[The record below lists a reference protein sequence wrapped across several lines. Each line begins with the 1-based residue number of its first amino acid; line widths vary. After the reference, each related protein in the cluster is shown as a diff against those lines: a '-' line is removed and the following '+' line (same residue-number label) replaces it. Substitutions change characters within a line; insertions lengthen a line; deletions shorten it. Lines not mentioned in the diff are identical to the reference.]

1 MEGNHRELDNE
12 ASLYSY
18 SPRAVDFDAVLQ
30 SSELGP
36 QRNIS
41 DETRTKITQK
51 EFRGGGLIASV
62 AKVCYGTFKQKK
74 AIIVVIRLL
83 LHSSKD
89 SHQFRHLEVE
99 VSFEP
104 QCNRL
109 GANTNNVQFPI
120 VRNLSPRKV
129 YGIPNT
135 DGRMWSY
142 RTEQQCYIPM
152 AAPGMNSTTSN
163 NARNA
168 FGVAPSLSINGKPWS
183 DRRRREMHKACWVIK
198 DKGEPSVGIPDEVNI
213 AVAVEY
219 EDAFQADVKVT
230 LDIPLYKKLLAFP
243 WPEDDP
249 ILFPLREPGPYIGE
263 GLRTTQFETLSDAEW
278 ATLISG
284 YEVSTKTDPCL
295 DFDRNGIEPSSR
307 I

>member
-18 SPRAVDFDAVLQ
+18 SPRAVDFDTVLQ

-36 QRNIS
+36 QRNIG

-51 EFRGGGLIASV
+51 EFRGGGLIASI
-62 AKVCYGTFKQKK
+62 ARVCYGTFKQKK

-89 SHQFRHLEVE
+89 THQVRHLEVE

-104 QCNRL
+104 RYNKS

-135 DGRMWSY
+135 DGRTWSY

-152 AAPGMNSTTSN
+152 AAPGMNSATSN
-163 NARNA
+163 NTQNT
-168 FGVAPSLSINGKPWS
+168 FEVAPSLSINGKPWS

-230 LDIPLYKKLLAFP
+230 LDIPLYKRLLAFP
-243 WPEDDP
+243 WSEDDP
-249 ILFPLREPGPYIGE
+249 ILFPLREPGPFIGE

-284 YEVSTKTDPCL
+284 YEVSTTTDPC
-295 DFDRNGIEPSSR
+295 FDL
-307 I
+307 